1 MTTAGT
7 GGPGGSELVSLGAS
21 ILGAFLVPLVAGIA
35 LDSALRTRPVFLLVG
50 LSLGIVAAGAT
61 FYVRIRRYL

>member
-1 MTTAGT
+1 MATAGT
-7 GGPGGSELVSLGAS
+7 GGPGGSELVGLGAS
-21 ILGAFLVPLVAGIA
+21 VLGAFLVPLVAGIA
-35 LDSALRTRPVFLLVG
+35 LDGALRTRPVLLLVG